1 MSSFWSRIK
10 FPEKP
15 NVANEAMVNSLVSG
29 AWHPIGTACHIS
41 AAGCMVFVLR
51 LAGWRA
57 GGFQYSRHNSTA
69 HLHHCR
75 PA

>member
-29 AWHPIGTACHIS
+29 AWHPIGAACHIP
-41 AAGCMVFVLR
+41 AAGCMVFVLG
-51 LAGWRA
+51 LAGWR
-57 GGFQYSRHNSTA
+57 T
-69 HLHHCR
+69 
-75 PA
+75 